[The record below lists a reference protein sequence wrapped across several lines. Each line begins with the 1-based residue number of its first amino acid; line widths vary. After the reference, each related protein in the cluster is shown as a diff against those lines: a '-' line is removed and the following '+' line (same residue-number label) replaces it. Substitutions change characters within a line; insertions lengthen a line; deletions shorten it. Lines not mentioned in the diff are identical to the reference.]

1 MTDEVSGSEPALV
14 ETSDIAQAP
23 VEAPAIADQS
33 SPEPAVE
40 TKDAAP
46 KSLKD
51 SIREAFSKVEKGDT
65 ETPQQAA
72 DRARDEKGRFVPKE
86 GQPEAAAANPDP
98 AAAKPQA
105 QPDPNDQPPAR
116 FSPDAKAAWATAP
129 APIKAEVTRAV
140 RELETGLKQYQD
152 FVAPIRQYAEL
163 AAQNGTSLANVFAN
177 YTRIEQGLR
186 QNPAETVAEIL
197 QFAGI
202 TPHQYA
208 SHILGQAP
216 DQARMQA
223 DHHINALQNRINQLE
238 SQWGGFQQAQQTR
251 EQMEARNYIETFTKE
266 HPRLA
271 EPEFAKQCGQLM
283 QARVAADL
291 PAAYAMV
298 ERLNPATQPAPA
310 TAAQAAQPQ
319 PAQTRRNL
327 SVVGAPASGSNPAN
341 RVPSSSPR
349 EAARRALAAQG
360 IG

>member
-1 MTDEVSGSEPALV
+1 MTDEIAGSAPAPAEP
-14 ETSDIAQAP
+14 SDIAQAP
-23 VEAPAIADQS
+23 LDTPAIAEPS
-33 SPEPAVE
+33 SPEHVG
-40 TKDAAP
+40 TGDKDAAP

-51 SIREAFSKVEKGDT
+51 SIRDAFAKVEKGDT

-72 DRARDEKGRFVPKE
+72 DRARDEKGRFAKQE
-86 GQPEAAAANPDP
+86 ADAAAAAKADP
-98 AAAKPQA
+98 AAAKPQPA
-105 QPDPNDQPPAR
+105 DADQPPAR
-116 FSPDAKAAWATAP
+116 FSPDAKAAWAQAP

-163 AAQNGTSLANVFAN
+163 AAANGTSLDKVFAN
-177 YTRIEQGLR
+177 YTRLEQGL
-186 QNPAETVAEIL
+186 QQAPEQTIAEIL

-216 DQARMQA
+216 DQARTQA

-251 EQMEARNYIETFTKE
+251 EQMEAKSYIETFTRDN
-266 HPRLA
+266 PRLS

-283 QARVAADL
+283 QARLAPDL

-298 ERLNPATQPAPA
+298 EKLNPATTPAPA
-310 TAAQAAQPQ
+310 TPAQAAQLQ

-349 EAARRALAAQG
+349 EAAQRALASLG